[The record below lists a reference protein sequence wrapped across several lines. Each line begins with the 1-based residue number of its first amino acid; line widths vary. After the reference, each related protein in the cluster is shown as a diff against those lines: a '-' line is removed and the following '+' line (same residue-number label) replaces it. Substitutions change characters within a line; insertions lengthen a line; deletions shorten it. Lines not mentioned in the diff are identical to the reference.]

1 MKKYLNIG
9 LIAAAFAL
17 GLGLNNLA
25 ISNVP
30 SKIAVAD
37 VNKIVSQ
44 SSQVMALKKEQQ
56 LKMEELQKWL
66 VNARKDVEKQ
76 STKEGKEKLVKKYD
90 ADFQKKQ
97 QAIQK
102 DYTSKLQSIDKEISA
117 VIAKEAKTKGYDIV
131 IAKNVVLYGGDDIT
145 QSIAKLVK

>member
-90 ADFQKKQ
+90 GEFQKKQ

-102 DYTSKLQSIDKEISA
+102 NYTVKLQSIDKEISA
-117 VIAKEAKTKGYDIV
+117 VIAKEAKAKGYDIV

>member
-9 LIAAAFAL
+9 LIAVAFTL
-17 GLGLNNLA
+17 GLGINNFA
-25 ISNVP
+25 VSDVH

-117 VIAKEAKTKGYDIV
+117 VIAKEAKANGYDIV

>member
-1 MKKYLNIG
+1 MKKQLNIAI
-9 LIAAAFAL
+9 IAAAFAL

-90 ADFQKKQ
+90 GEFQKKQ

-102 DYTSKLQSIDKEISA
+102 NYTAKLQSIDKEISA
-117 VIAKEAKTKGYDIV
+117 VIAQEAKAKGYDIV

>member
-1 MKKYLNIG
+1 MKKQLNIAI
-9 LIAAAFAL
+9 IAAAFAL

-90 ADFQKKQ
+90 GEFQKKQ

-102 DYTSKLQSIDKEISA
+102 NYTAKLQSIDKEISA

>member
-102 DYTSKLQSIDKEISA
+102 NYTAKLQSIDKEISA
-117 VIAKEAKTKGYDIV
+117 VIAQEAKAKGYDIV

>member
-1 MKKYLNIG
+1 MKKQLNIAI
-9 LIAAAFAL
+9 IAAAFAL

-90 ADFQKKQ
+90 GEFQKKQ

-102 DYTSKLQSIDKEISA
+102 NYTVKLQSIDKEISA
-117 VIAKEAKTKGYDIV
+117 VIAKEAKAKGYDIV

-145 QSIAKLVK
+145 GAIAKQVK

>member
-1 MKKYLNIG
+1 MKKQLNIAI
-9 LIAAAFAL
+9 IAAAFAL

-66 VNARKDVEKQ
+66 VNASKDVEKQ

-90 ADFQKKQ
+90 GEFQKKQ

-102 DYTSKLQSIDKEISA
+102 NYTAKLQSIDKEISA
-117 VIAKEAKTKGYDIV
+117 VIAQEAKAKGYDIV

>member
-1 MKKYLNIG
+1 MKKQLNIAI
-9 LIAAAFAL
+9 IAAAFAL

-90 ADFQKKQ
+90 GEFQKKQ

-102 DYTSKLQSIDKEISA
+102 NYTAKLQSIDKEISA
-117 VIAKEAKTKGYDIV
+117 VIAKEAKAKGYDIV

>member
-90 ADFQKKQ
+90 GEFQKKQ

-102 DYTSKLQSIDKEISA
+102 NYTAKLQSIDKEISA
-117 VIAKEAKTKGYDIV
+117 VIAQEAKTKGYDIV

>member
-117 VIAKEAKTKGYDIV
+117 VIAKEAKAKGYDIV

>member
-1 MKKYLNIG
+1 MNKYLNIG

-37 VNKIVSQ
+37 ANKIASQ

-102 DYTSKLQSIDKEISA
+102 NYTAKLQSIDKEISA
-117 VIAKEAKTKGYDIV
+117 VIAQEAKTKGYDIV

>member
-1 MKKYLNIG
+1 MKKQLNIAI
-9 LIAAAFAL
+9 IAAAFAL

-44 SSQVMALKKEQQ
+44 SSQVMVLKKEQQ

-90 ADFQKKQ
+90 GEFQKKQ

-102 DYTSKLQSIDKEISA
+102 NYTAKLQSIDKEISA
-117 VIAKEAKTKGYDIV
+117 VIAQEAKAKGYDIV

>member
-1 MKKYLNIG
+1 MKRYLNI
-9 LIAAAFAL
+9 LAIIAAFSL
-17 GLGLNNLA
+17 GLGFNNLA
-25 ISNVP
+25 VSDVP
-30 SKIAVAD
+30 SRIAVVD
-37 VNKIVSQ
+37 VNKVVSS
-44 SSQVMALKKEQQ
+44 SSQVMSLKKEQQ
-56 LKMEELQKWL
+56 LKKEELQKWL

-90 ADFQKKQ
+90 GEFQKKQ

-102 DYTSKLQSIDKEISA
+102 NYTAKLQSIDKEISA
-117 VIAKEAKTKGYDIV
+117 VIAKEAKAKGYDIV

>member
-102 DYTSKLQSIDKEISA
+102 NYTAKLQSIDKEISA
-117 VIAKEAKTKGYDIV
+117 VIAKEAKAKGYDIV

>member
-1 MKKYLNIG
+1 
-9 LIAAAFAL
+9 
-17 GLGLNNLA
+17 
-25 ISNVP
+25 
-30 SKIAVAD
+30 
-37 VNKIVSQ
+37 
-44 SSQVMALKKEQQ
+44 MALKKEQQ

-90 ADFQKKQ
+90 GEFQKKQ

-102 DYTSKLQSIDKEISA
+102 NYTAKLQSIDKELSA
-117 VIAKEAKTKGYDIV
+117 VIAKEAQAKGYDIV
-131 IAKNVVLYGGDDIT
+131 IAKNEVLYGGDDIT

>member
-1 MKKYLNIG
+1 MKKQLNIAI
-9 LIAAAFAL
+9 IAAAFAL

-90 ADFQKKQ
+90 GEFQKKQ

-102 DYTSKLQSIDKEISA
+102 NYTVKLQSIDKEISA
-117 VIAKEAKTKGYDIV
+117 VIAKEAKAKGYDIV

>member
-102 DYTSKLQSIDKEISA
+102 NYTAKLQSIDKEISA
-117 VIAKEAKTKGYDIV
+117 VIAQEAKTKGYDIV

>member
-90 ADFQKKQ
+90 GEFQKKQ

-102 DYTSKLQSIDKEISA
+102 NYTAKLQSIDKEISA
-117 VIAKEAKTKGYDIV
+117 VIAKEAKAKGYDIV